1 MQAILDYI
9 EENLRAEIAPEELA
23 ARAGYSPWHFYRVFA
38 GAVGMSV
45 GGYIQKRRL
54 DRALEEIAR
63 GSSGIDAAL
72 AYGFETYAGFYKA
85 FVRMYGCSPKQYLA
99 LYGPHKSKANQEDTI
114 MKKYTQ
120 KELRAVLANWGIPQN
135 LPIGDIYIMDGAKVA
150 GNVWTVGEEYILKA
164 APRETLTKNLHI
176 ARALAAQGLP
186 ANLPVPTK
194 DGAQFLESNVSYG
207 SCKGREVFL
216 LTRGVVGAPLG
227 KAERFGG
234 DRGAFGE
241 KYGRSIAGLHR
252 ALAEI
257 EGDILPDEADLFAQV
272 RDWALPNVRKQNIQW
287 KMGLPERF
295 FERYLSEFGAL
306 YDTLPKQLVHR
317 DPNPSNIL
325 FHNGGVSGFIDFDLS
340 ERNVRLW
347 DPCYCATGLLSEWRG
362 VEDIR
367 ARWPALFEG
376 ILRGYDSVNPL
387 TEEEKKAVF
396 HVLCSIQM
404 VCVAYFEGVDDPHH
418 RELAKTNRE
427 MLVYIAQSDFA

>member
-9 EENLRAEIAPEELA
+9 EENLRAAITPEELA

-38 GAVGMSV
+38 GAVGLSV

-72 AYGFETYAGFYKA
+72 AYGFDTYAGFYKA
-85 FVRMYGCSPKQYLA
+85 FVRMYGCTPKQYLA
-99 LYGPHKSKANQEDTI
+99 LYGPHQSTYQKETI
-114 MKKYTQ
+114 MKQYMQ
-120 KELRAVLANWGIPQN
+120 KELRAVLASWDIPQN

-150 GNVWTVGEEYILKA
+150 GNVWKVGGEYILKA
-164 APRETLTKNLHI
+164 APRETLTKNLRI
-176 ARALAAQGLP
+176 AGAIAAQGLP

-194 DGAQFLESNVSYG
+194 DGAQFRES
-207 SCKGREVFL
+207 KGREVFL

-227 KAERFGG
+227 KAERFGE
-234 DRGAFGE
+234 DRAAFGE

-257 EGDILPDEADLFAQV
+257 EGDILPDEANLFAQV
-272 RDWALPNVRKQNIQW
+272 RDWAMPNVRKQNIQW
-287 KMGLPERF
+287 KMCLPESF
-295 FERYLSEFGAL
+295 FERWLSEFGAL
-306 YDTLPKQLVHR
+306 YDALPKQLIHR

-325 FHNGGVSGFIDFDLS
+325 FHNGEVSGFIDFDLS
-340 ERNVRLW
+340 ERNIRLW

-362 VEDIR
+362 VKDIQ
-367 ARWPALFEG
+367 AKWPALLEG

-387 TEEEKKAVF
+387 TPEEKRAVF
-396 HVLCSIQM
+396 HVLCAIQM
-404 VCVAYFEGVDDPHH
+404 VCAAYFEGVDDPHY

-427 MLVYIAQSDFA
+427 MLVYIARRCPA